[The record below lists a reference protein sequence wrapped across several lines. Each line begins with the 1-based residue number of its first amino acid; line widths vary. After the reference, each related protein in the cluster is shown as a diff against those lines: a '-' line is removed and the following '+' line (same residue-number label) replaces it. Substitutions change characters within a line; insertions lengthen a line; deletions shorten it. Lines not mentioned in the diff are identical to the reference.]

1 MRLELFTFDIFL
13 PLFGARE
20 PAVCACGWVRM
31 RSCTCVCMRQ
41 SSCAQPLRSSVRG
54 AFVGVNLCSPAS
66 VCVHAIHL
74 FVSREMVG
82 EVYDDVIGGFSSST
96 SRPPS
101 SGRGSGG
108 GGSATSS
115 RPHSGSGSARTWAR
129 RTGAAKKEHN
139 DPEEL

>member
-54 AFVGVNLCSPAS
+54 GFVLLATRNLRGLIYA
-66 VCVHAIHL
+66 HL
-74 FVSREMVG
+74 RLCACMRFIYLYPGKWLEKSMM
-82 EVYDDVIGGFSSST
+82 T
-96 SRPPS
+96 
-101 SGRGSGG
+101 
-108 GGSATSS
+108 
-115 RPHSGSGSARTWAR
+115 
-129 RTGAAKKEHN
+129 
-139 DPEEL
+139 